1 MTVRKVLIVDD
12 QKSVRSMIRKWIES
26 DPEWKVAAE
35 ASNPFE
41 ARDRILETGPDAM
54 TLDVH
59 MPGMDGIE
67 FLKKLLPQ
75 YPLPVIMFSS
85 LTTEGAGTTL
95 EALEAGAFDFL
106 AKPSGT
112 PESLEETKTDLL
124 EKLKSTIGFNA
135 QSNFFRNASV
145 SKLKTQTPQ
154 TSISTYKKKFI
165 LIGSS
170 TGGTNALRTVLSN
183 FNEHMPATLVV
194 QHMPENFT
202 LLFAKRLRSELGL
215 EIREAQNN
223 ERIEAGTILI
233 APGDFHLTI
242 QKNGKDYFTKLTK
255 TEKYNGHRP
264 SVDVLF
270 ESAEA
275 LKIADQSIGAILTG
289 MGGDG
294 AKGLLKLKNSGCLT
308 VGQNKETCV
317 VYGMPRVAFEIGAVN
332 HQLPLDQIGEKIKAL
347 AQL

>member
-1 MTVRKVLIVDD
+1 MTVYKALIVDD
-12 QKSVRSMIRKWIES
+12 QKSVRSMIRRWIES
-26 DPEWKVAAE
+26 DPNWKVVAE

-41 ARDRILETGPDAM
+41 ARDRILETNPDVM

-59 MPGMDGIE
+59 MPEMDGIE

-85 LTTEGAGTTL
+85 HTTEGASTTF

-112 PESLEETKTDLL
+112 PESLEETKADLL
-124 EKLKSTIGFNA
+124 EKLNSAIGFNV
-135 QSNFFRNASV
+135 QSNLIRNTTI
-145 SKLKTQTPQ
+145 LKAKPKQE
-154 TSISTYKKKFI
+154 SIISYKRKFI

-170 TGGTNALRTVLSN
+170 TGGTNAIRTVLSS
-183 FNEHMPATLVV
+183 FNENMPATLIV
-194 QHMPENFT
+194 QHMPQNFT
-202 LLFAKRLRSELGL
+202 LLFAKRLKSELGL
-215 EIREAQNN
+215 EIREAQNH
-223 ERIEAGTILI
+223 ELIQSGTVFI

-242 QKNGKDYFTKLTK
+242 QKIGTEYFTKLTK
-255 TEKYNGHRP
+255 AEKQNGHRP
-264 SVDVLF
+264 SVDALF

-275 LKIADQSIGAILTG
+275 LKIADQSVGAILTG

-308 VGQNKETCV
+308 VGQNKDTSV
-317 VYGMPRVAFEIGAVN
+317 VYGMPRVAFEMGAVGY
-332 HQLPLDQIGEKIKAL
+332 QLPLDQIGEKIKAL

>member
-26 DPEWKVAAE
+26 DPEWKVVAE

-41 ARDRILETGPDAM
+41 ARDRILETNPDVM

-106 AKPSGT
+106 SKPSGT

-124 EKLKSTIGFNA
+124 EKLKSTVGFNA
-135 QSNFFRNASV
+135 ESNLLRN
-145 SKLKTQTPQ
+145 
-154 TSISTYKKKFI
+154 TSIPKAKIQQEPASTYKKKFI

-170 TGGTNALRTVLSN
+170 TGGTNALRTVLSS

-202 LLFAKRLRSELGL
+202 YLFAKRLKSELGL
-215 EIREAQNN
+215 EVREAQNN
-223 ERIEAGTILI
+223 ENIQAGTILI

-270 ESAEA
+270 ESVEA
-275 LKIADQSIGAILTG
+275 LKISDQSVGAILTG

-308 VGQNKETCV
+308 IGQNKETCV
-317 VYGMPRVAFEIGAVN
+317 VYGMPRVAFEIGAVG